1 MSMSLLCKFNKEA
14 LGIADDAAKVEAL
27 LCVTY
32 FESKAQYSKRADV
45 GSDVLNVS
53 RKQAGELSLMLDCTM
68 CKQLLHNVIAVTVS
82 A

>member
-14 LGIADDAAKVEAL
+14 FGIADDASKVEAL
-27 LCVTY
+27 ACVTY
-32 FESKAQYSKRADV
+32 FESKVQYSKRANV
-45 GSDVLNVS
+45 GSDVFNLS
-53 RKQAGELSLMLDCTM
+53 RKQAGKFGLMLVTTM